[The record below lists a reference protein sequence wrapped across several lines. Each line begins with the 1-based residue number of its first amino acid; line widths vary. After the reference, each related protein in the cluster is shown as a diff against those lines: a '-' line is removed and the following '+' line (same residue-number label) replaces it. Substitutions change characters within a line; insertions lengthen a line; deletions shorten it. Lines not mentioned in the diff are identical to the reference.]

1 MAEYYGF
8 KDAGEVK
15 ANPVLDWSTVANTIA
30 TDLDKIKTD
39 RQKLRADDQK
49 ITSDNLETLGK
60 AEYGADQT
68 INKKLTDD
76 IFENKKLQGEWYNQ
90 LKNGKMTRQEYAARS
105 QNLKNNWSTM
115 NSLFKNKATNDK
127 VLMDKVLSN
136 SSDALTDAMA
146 KDIGTLY
153 NLENKSLYTDTEG
166 NKFIAEYDKDGK
178 IIEESIISPGAI
190 NNVQLDAADKINV
203 VDAVKPIS
211 ASAAQ
216 LITDNGIRSL
226 EDAMRSKAYPQMR
239 KAAAESVLSS
249 NRRIADVL
257 VKSSGMGYTLTKDPK
272 EAESNPFA
280 ILYKSSGGKFEV
292 VLDPVKD
299 AKKIQDAE
307 EFVGKVLDFQMPF
320 KEQVTLPT
328 PRQPRAAS
336 GSKDKKEPTP
346 TASDVLPI
354 TVGNKQGATAVIN
367 DPGLKTNSGFIE
379 KVVNVGIDEEGRRF
393 VKVIQY
399 NAKENVGLDGG
410 STKYSATET
419 TPKTFYY
426 YGEKIPAG
434 LKGAGEKNASRLYS
448 PTNYVNFRNRA
459 GFGSDAEL
467 RNYLQEGQPGITL
480 KTYGA
485 PAKKTTATTTKP
497 KGKTSK
503 SDPLGLGI

>member
-1 MAEYYGF
+1 MAEYYDF
-8 KDAGEVK
+8 KDASQVK
-15 ANPVLDWSTVANTIA
+15 ANPVLDWASVADKISI
-30 TDLDKIKTD
+30 DLDKIKTD
-39 RQKLRADDQK
+39 RQKLRAEDQK

-76 IFENKKLQGEWYNQ
+76 IYENKRLQGEWYNQ
-90 LKNGKMTRQEYAARS
+90 LKNGKMTRQDYAARS

-127 VLMDKVLSN
+127 ILMDKVLSN

-153 NLENKSLYTDTEG
+153 NLENKGLYTDTEG

-226 EDAMRSKAYPQMR
+226 EDAMRSPAYPQMR

-292 VLDPVKD
+292 ILDPVKD
-299 AKKIQDAE
+299 AKKIKDAE

-320 KEQVTLPT
+320 KEEVTLPT
-328 PRQPRAAS
+328 PRAPRAAAAPKED
-336 GSKDKKEPTP
+336 KDPPRTI
-346 TASDVLPI
+346 TQVNPI
-354 TVGNKQGATAVIN
+354 RVGNKQGAVAIIN
-367 DPGLKTNSGFIE
+367 DPVGIKTNSGFVE
-379 KVVNVGIDEEGRRF
+379 KVVNAGIDEDGRHF
-393 VKVIQY
+393 VKVVRY
-399 NAKENVGLDGG
+399 NSKENLGAEGG
-410 STKYSATET
+410 STSFSSSQT
-419 TPKTFYY
+419 TPKTYVY
-426 YGEKIPAG
+426 YGEQITP
-434 LKGAGEKNASRLYS
+434 RLAADKKDKRVYS
-448 PTNYVNFRNRA
+448 TTNYANFRDRA
-459 GFGSDAEL
+459 GFGSDEEL
-467 RNYLQEGQPGITL
+467 RVFLEEQRGVRLP
-480 KTYGA
+480 TYKA
-485 PAKKTTATTTKP
+485 PAAANKSKKKP
-497 KGKTSK
+497 VYKGLDKNGN
-503 SDPLGLGI
+503 PIFE